1 MENVSCTNPEG
12 PPQPDPNRKFLNRFQ
27 YVADNAKN
35 DPKAPVFLNGLFR
48 GYLAFDTGQP
58 FHYRV
63 SAVRKQKL
71 KGKMP
76 LVVVQK

>member
-1 MENVSCTNPEG
+1 METVSGQNNEASAADGGTK
-12 PPQPDPNRKFLNRFQ
+12 KFLNRFQ

-35 DPKAPVFLNGLFR
+35 DPKAPAYLNGLFR

-63 SAVRKQKL
+63 SSS
-71 KGKMP
+71 
-76 LVVVQK
+76 

>member
-1 MENVSCTNPEG
+1 MENVSGLNNVNTPPVDENP
-12 PPQPDPNRKFLNRFQ
+12 RKFLNRFQ

-35 DPKAPVFLNGLFR
+35 DFKAPSYLKGLFR

-63 SAVRKQKL
+63 TRKIIFTLKL
-71 KGKMP
+71 NLKN
-76 LVVVQK
+76 